1 MIRLS
6 QLKIQPGQEEKLMH
20 YVAKALTV
28 REDEIIQ
35 LNIVKKSLDA
45 RKKPELLWIYTVDV
59 ELKAS
64 VNFKRIFKNKN
75 VSSAPELKQYRI
87 PKCGKITLEQPPVVV
102 GMGPAGL
109 FCAYL
114 LAQKG
119 FKPVVIEQGNDVDT
133 RIRDVEDFWQG
144 KPLKPNSNVQFG
156 EGGAG
161 TFSDGKLNTGVKDK
175 DGRNRA
181 VLEIFCKHG
190 AKEDILYDG
199 KPHIGTDVLAHV
211 VKSMRE
217 EIIAL
222 GGTVMFGHK
231 FVGYETV
238 DRLVTEL
245 GTEGGQIISPE
256 KTGNKLKNSVEMSK
270 DESEDSAMLK
280 IIKVLKLQDGSIQNI
295 NTNVVILAIG
305 HSARDTYEMLYE
317 KALPMEPKPFA
328 VGVRVEHS
336 QDYINRTQ
344 YGEDYAF
351 KYPNALPASP
361 YKLTAR
367 AKDGRGVYS
376 FCMCPGGYIVN
387 ASSEEGRLAI
397 NGMSYS
403 GRNGEHADS
412 AIVVAVDEK
421 DFGSEHVLAGMH
433 FQRELE
439 KKAYE
444 LSDGKIPVQFY
455 EDFKM
460 NVEDVYIDD
469 KGVPKDMNPY
479 KDSQTS
485 KEIGCATNEKLNFEH
500 SLKGQYAFANVNE
513 IFPEAISKAIVDGM
527 EQFDSTIPGFARVNP
542 LLCGVES
549 RTSAPV
555 RILRD
560 EFYQTKIRGIY
571 PCGEGA
577 GYAGGITSAAMD
589 GMKVAESIITQYCP
603 KL

>member
-1 MIRLS
+1 MGMGKRNKSRRNGSKMIRLS
-6 QLKIQPGQEEKLMH
+6 QLKMIPGQEDKLRY

-28 REDEIIQ
+28 REDEILQ

-45 RKKPELLWIYTVDV
+45 RKKPELFWIYTVDA

-64 VNFKRIFKNKN
+64 ANFKRVFKNKN
-75 VSSAPELKQYRI
+75 VVSAPDRKEYKI
-87 PKCGKITLEQPPVVV
+87 PKCGKKPMKFPPVVV

-109 FCAYL
+109 FTAYL
-114 LAQKG
+114 LAKRG
-119 FKPVVIEQGNDVDT
+119 FNPIVIERGNDVDT

-144 KPLKPNSNVQFG
+144 KPLKINSNVQFG

-181 VLEIFCKHG
+181 VLEIFCEHG

-199 KPHIGTDVLAHV
+199 KPHIGTDILARV

-217 EIIAL
+217 EIISL
-222 GGTVMFGHK
+222 GGKVLFGHQ
-231 FVGYETV
+231 FVGYDTVSASELYEASKENNEKFISENNQCLKSVKVMNLQDETV
-238 DRLVTEL
+238 F
-245 GTEGGQIISPE
+245 
-256 KTGNKLKNSVEMSK
+256 
-270 DESEDSAMLK
+270 
-280 IIKVLKLQDGSIQNI
+280 NI
-295 NTNVVILAIG
+295 DTNVVILAIG
-305 HSARDTYEMLYE
+305 HSSRDTYEMLYE
-317 KALPMEPKPFA
+317 NKLPMESKPFA

-344 YGEDYAF
+344 YGEDYAIR
-351 KYPNALPASP
+351 YPKALPASP

-367 AKDGRGVYS
+367 AEDGRGVYS
-376 FCMCPGGYIVN
+376 FCMCPGGYVVN
-387 ASSEEGRLAI
+387 ASSEDGRLAI

-412 AIVVAVDEK
+412 AIVVAIDEN
-421 DFGSEHVLAGMH
+421 DFCSDHVLAGMY

-439 KKAYE
+439 KRAYE
-444 LSDGKIPVQFY
+444 LCEGKIPVQFY
-455 EDFKM
+455 NDFKA
-460 NVEDVYIDD
+460 NVEKKIDD
-469 KGVPKDMNPY
+469 KSESRMECNIPNTSSFCNEGKQSNYDTMN
-479 KDSQTS
+479 
-485 KEIGCATNEKLNFEH
+485 H
-500 SLKGQYAFANVNE
+500 SLKGEYTFGDVNT
-513 IFPEAISKAIVDGM
+513 IFPEAIAKALVDGM
-527 EQFDSTIPGFARVNP
+527 EQFDVIIPGFAKENP

-555 RILRD
+555 RIIRD
-560 EFYQTKIRGIY
+560 DCYQTNIRGIY

-589 GMKVAESIITQYCP
+589 GMKVAESIIAQFSP
-603 KL
+603 KI

>member
-1 MIRLS
+1 MGMGKWQKGRRKGGKMIRLS
-6 QLKIQPGQEEKLMH
+6 QLKIIPGQEEKLQT
-20 YVAKALTV
+20 YVAKALSV

-45 RKKPELLWIYTVDV
+45 RKKPELYWIYTVDV
-59 ELKAS
+59 QLKAS
-64 VNFKRIFKNKN
+64 ANFKRVFKNKN
-75 VSSAPELKQYRI
+75 VSSAPEIKEYKI
-87 PKCGKITLEQPPVVV
+87 PKCGKTMLESTPVIV

-114 LAQKG
+114 LAKRG
-119 FKPVVIEQGNDVDT
+119 FKPIIIEQGNDVDT

-144 KPLKPNSNVQFG
+144 KPLNPNSNVQFG

-181 VLEIFCKHG
+181 VLEIFHKHG

-199 KPHIGTDVLAHV
+199 KPHIGTDILATV
-211 VKSMRE
+211 VKNMRK
-217 EIIAL
+217 EIIAM
-222 GGTVMFGHK
+222 GGTVLFGHK
-231 FVGYETV
+231 FVGFHTDNSLSDKNTGMLTSV
-238 DRLVTEL
+238 DIMNLE
-245 GTEGGQIISPE
+245 
-256 KTGNKLKNSVEMSK
+256 NNSVISVETG
-270 DESEDSAMLK
+270 
-280 IIKVLKLQDGSIQNI
+280 I
-295 NTNVVILAIG
+295 VVLAIG
-305 HSARDTYEMLYE
+305 HSSRDTYEMLHE
-317 KALPMEPKPFA
+317 KELPMEQKPFA

-344 YGEDYAF
+344 YGEEYAIH
-351 KYPNALPASP
+351 YQNVLPASP

-367 AKDGRGVYS
+367 AEDGRGVYS
-376 FCMCPGGYIVN
+376 FCMCPGGYVVN
-387 ASSEEGRLAI
+387 ASSEEGMLAV

-403 GRNGEHADS
+403 GRNGNHGDS
-412 AIVVAVDEK
+412 AIVVAVDTK

-444 LSDGKIPVQFY
+444 LCDGKIPVQFY
-455 EDFKM
+455 HDFKA
-460 NVEDVYIDD
+460 
-469 KGVPKDMNPY
+469 GV
-479 KDSQTS
+479 KDSMEAKSFNRTES
-485 KEIGCATNEKLNFEH
+485 EH
-500 SLKGQYAFANVNE
+500 SLKGKYAFGNVNE
-513 IFPEAISKAIVDGM
+513 IFPDGISKAIVDGM
-527 EQFDSTIPGFARVNP
+527 EQFDNMIPGFARKNP

-560 EFYQTKIRGIY
+560 EFYQTKVRGIY

-589 GMKVAESIITQYCP
+589 GMKVAESIILKYCP
-603 KL
+603 KN

>member
-6 QLKIQPGQEEKLMH
+6 QLKVLPGQEEKLNF
-20 YVAKALTV
+20 YVAKALSV
-28 REDEIIQ
+28 REEEMIQ
-35 LNIVKKSLDA
+35 LHIVKKSLDA
-45 RKKPELLWIYTVDV
+45 RKKPELFWIYTVDV
-59 ELKAS
+59 ELKSSA
-64 VNFKRIFKNKN
+64 NFKRIFKNKN
-75 VSSAPELKQYRI
+75 VSSAPEIRKYQI
-87 PKCGKITLEQPPVVV
+87 PKCGKKPMEYPPVVV

-114 LAQKG
+114 LAKRG

-133 RIRDVEDFWQG
+133 RIHDVEDFWQG

-181 VLEIFCKHG
+181 VLELFYKHG

-222 GGTVMFGHK
+222 GGSVLFAHRFEGYDVQGDTLRCITVRNLSDDS
-231 FVGYETV
+231 VLTLETEN
-238 DRLVTEL
+238 L
-245 GTEGGQIISPE
+245 
-256 KTGNKLKNSVEMSK
+256 
-270 DESEDSAMLK
+270 
-280 IIKVLKLQDGSIQNI
+280 
-295 NTNVVILAIG
+295 ILAIG
-305 HSARDTYEMLYE
+305 HSARDTYEMLYD
-317 KALPMEPKPFA
+317 KKLPMEPKPFA

-344 YGEDYAF
+344 YGEEYA
-351 KYPNALPASP
+351 KRYPDALPASS

-367 AKDGRGVYS
+367 AEDGRGVYS
-376 FCMCPGGYIVN
+376 FCMCPGGYVVN
-387 ASSEEGRLAI
+387 ASSEEGMLAV

-403 GRNGEHADS
+403 GRNGKHADS
-412 AIVVAVDEK
+412 AIVVSVDEK

-444 LSDGKIPVQFY
+444 LCDGKIPVQFY
-455 EDFKM
+455 NDFKA
-460 NVEDVYIDD
+460 NVR
-469 KGVPKDMNPY
+469 
-479 KDSQTS
+479 DSKNTS
-485 KEIGCATNEKLNFEH
+485 EVKFFKTSESEH
-500 SLKGQYAFANVNE
+500 SLKGQYAFGNVNE
-513 IFPEAISKAIVDGM
+513 IFPDAISKAIVDGI
-527 EQFDSTIPGFARVNP
+527 EQFDATIPGFAKENP

-555 RILRD
+555 RILRNED
-560 EFYQTKIRGIY
+560 YQTTIRGIY

-589 GMKVAESIITQYCP
+589 GMKVAECIIRQYCP
-603 KL
+603 II

>member
-1 MIRLS
+1 MIRLN
-6 QLKIQPGQEEKLMH
+6 QLKILPGQEDKLSSL
-20 YVAKALTV
+20 VAKALSV
-28 REDEIIQ
+28 REDEMIQ

-45 RKKPELLWIYTVDV
+45 RKKPELFWIYTLDV
-59 ELKAS
+59 ELKSSA
-64 VNFKRIFKNKN
+64 NFKRVFKNKN
-75 VSSAPELKQYRI
+75 VSSAPELKEYQI
-87 PKCGKITLEQPPVVV
+87 PKCGKTPLEYPPVVV

-109 FCAYL
+109 FSAYL
-114 LAQKG
+114 LAKRG
-119 FKPVVIEQGNDVDT
+119 FKPIVIERGNDVDS

-144 KPLKPNSNVQFG
+144 KSLKPDSNVQFG

-181 VLEIFCKHG
+181 VLKIFCAHG

-199 KPHIGTDVLAHV
+199 KPHIGTDVLATV

-222 GGTVMFGHK
+222 GGKVLFGHQ
-231 FVGYETV
+231 FVGYEV
-238 DRLVTEL
+238 KD
-245 GTEGGQIISPE
+245 
-256 KTGNKLKNSVEMSK
+256 SVECMNDIAKSALI
-270 DESEDSAMLK
+270 ESSNEFSDIKMLK
-280 IIKVLKLQDGSIQNI
+280 AVKVKNLADGSVADI

-305 HSARDTYEMLYE
+305 HSSRDTYEMLYE
-317 KALPMEPKPFA
+317 KELPMEAKPFA

-344 YGEDYAF
+344 YGAEYKERYADS
-351 KYPNALPASP
+351 LPASP

-367 AKDGRGVYS
+367 AEDGRGVYS
-376 FCMCPGGYIVN
+376 FCMCPGGFVVN
-387 ASSEEGRLAI
+387 ASSEEGRLAV

-403 GRNGEHADS
+403 GRNAEHANS
-412 AIVVAVDEK
+412 AIVVAIDEK
-421 DFGSEHVLAGMH
+421 DYGTEHVLAGMH

-439 KKAYE
+439 EKAYK
-444 LSDGKIPVQFY
+444 LCDGKIPVQFY
-455 EDFKM
+455 EDFKA
-460 NVEDVYIDD
+460 NVQVKLSGD
-469 KGVPKDMNPY
+469 KKAKDTQDLQDHMSN
-479 KDSQTS
+479 DT
-485 KEIGCATNEKLNFEH
+485 EEKTGDFMH
-500 SLKGQYAFANVNE
+500 SIKGLYAFADVTE
-513 IFPEAISKAIVDGM
+513 IFPTAISKAIVDGM
-527 EQFDSTIPGFARVNP
+527 ETFDHTIPGFAKENP

-560 EFYQTKIRGIY
+560 EFYQAKVRGIY

-589 GMKVAESIITQYCP
+589 GMKVAESIIVEYRPQI
-603 KL
+603 

>member
-6 QLKIQPGQEEKLMH
+6 QLKIIPGWENELYQH
-20 YVAKALTV
+20 VAKALTV
-28 REDEIIQ
+28 KPEDILQ
-35 LNIVKKSLDA
+35 LHIVKKSLDA
-45 RKKPELLWIYTVDV
+45 RKKPELFWIYTVDV

-64 VNFKRIFKNKN
+64 VNFKRVFKNKN
-75 VSSAPELKQYRI
+75 VASAPERKEYQI
-87 PKCGKITLEQPPVVV
+87 PKCGKITLEKAPVVV

-114 LAQKG
+114 LAKRG
-119 FKPVVIEQGNDVDT
+119 FKPVVIERGNDVDT

-144 KPLKPNSNVQFG
+144 KPIKPDSNVQFG

-181 VLEIFCKHG
+181 VLEIFHKHG
-190 AKEDILYDG
+190 AAEDILYDG

-217 EIIAL
+217 EIVSL
-222 GGTVMFGHK
+222 GGSVLFGHK
-231 FVGYETV
+231 FVGYNTEITAGEEYLKSVKICRLSDGTV
-238 DRLVTEL
+238 LD
-245 GTEGGQIISPE
+245 I
-256 KTGNKLKNSVEMSK
+256 
-270 DESEDSAMLK
+270 ESS
-280 IIKVLKLQDGSIQNI
+280 IVVLAL
-295 NTNVVILAIG
+295 G
-305 HSARDTYEMLYE
+305 HSARDTYEMLYD
-317 KALPMEPKPFA
+317 KALPMETKPFA

-344 YGEDYAF
+344 YGEEYENRYG
-351 KYPNALPASP
+351 KYLPASP

-376 FCMCPGGYIVN
+376 FCMCPGGFIVN
-387 ASSEEGRLAI
+387 ASSEEGRLAV

-403 GRNGEHADS
+403 KRTGEHANS

-421 DFGSEHVLAGMH
+421 DFGSEHVLAGMY

-439 KKAYE
+439 QKAYE
-444 LSDGKIPVQFY
+444 LCDGKIPVQFY
-455 EDFKM
+455 EDFKK
-460 NVEDVYIDD
+460 NVLQGVSEEGAAGADKQSNGCETDACMRSIKGLYETADVSS
-469 KGVPKDMNPY
+469 V
-479 KDSQTS
+479 
-485 KEIGCATNEKLNFEH
+485 
-500 SLKGQYAFANVNE
+500 
-513 IFPEAISKAIVDGM
+513 FPENISAAIVEGM
-527 EQFDSTIPGFARVNP
+527 EQFDSMIPGFAQANP
-542 LLCGVES
+542 LLCAVES

-560 EFYQTKIRGIY
+560 EFYQTKIKGIY

-589 GMKVAESIITQYCP
+589 GMKVAESIIVQYRP
-603 KL
+603 

>member
-6 QLKIQPGQEEKLMH
+6 QLKIIPGQEANLH
-20 YVAKALTV
+20 TYVAKALTV

-45 RKKPELLWIYTVDV
+45 RKKPELFWIYTVDA

-64 VNFKRIFKNKN
+64 VNFKRVFKNKN
-75 VSSAPELKQYRI
+75 VSSAPELKPYAM
-87 PKCGKITLEQPPVVV
+87 PKCGKKSMELPPVVV

-109 FCAYL
+109 FAAYL
-114 LAQKG
+114 LAKKG
-119 FKPVVIEQGNDVDT
+119 FKPIVIERGNDVDS
-133 RIRDVEDFWQG
+133 RLHDVEDFWQG
-144 KPLKPNSNVQFG
+144 KPLKPESNVQFG

-199 KPHIGTDVLAHV
+199 KPHIGTDVLADV

-222 GGTVMFGHK
+222 GGKVLFGHK
-231 FVGYETV
+231 FVGYEV
-238 DRLVTEL
+238 
-245 GTEGGQIISPE
+245 ISASESPGDSKKE
-256 KTGNKLKNSVEMSK
+256 SVIGKENGSSY
-270 DESEDSAMLK
+270 ES
-280 IIKVLKLQDGSIQNI
+280 VLKTVKILDLNQVTCFNI
-295 NTNVVILAIG
+295 DTNTLILAIG
-305 HSARDTYEMLYE
+305 HSARDTYEMLHE
-317 KALPMEPKPFA
+317 KALPMESKPFA

-344 YGEDYAF
+344 YGEEYLIRYQDC
-351 KYPNALPASP
+351 LPASP

-367 AKDGRGVYS
+367 AEDGRGVYS
-376 FCMCPGGYIVN
+376 FCMCPGGYVVN
-387 ASSEEGRLAI
+387 ASSEEGRLAV

-403 GRNGEHADS
+403 GRNGEHANS

-421 DFGSEHVLAGMH
+421 DFGSDHVLAGMH

-439 KKAYE
+439 QKAYE
-444 LSDGKIPVQFY
+444 LGKGKIPVEFY
-455 EDFKM
+455 EDFK
-460 NVEDVYIDD
+460 
-469 KGVPKDMNPY
+469 
-479 KDSQTS
+479 
-485 KEIGCATNEKLNFEH
+485 IGAESGLCNEKADLDVQNDTTVTDTPETNSHH
-500 SLKGQYAFANVNE
+500 SIKGHYAYANVNR
-513 IFPEAISKAIVDGM
+513 IFSDAISKAIVDGM
-527 EQFDSTIPGFARVNP
+527 EQFDRMIPGFARENP

-549 RTSAPV
+549 RTSAPL

-560 EFYQTKIRGIY
+560 ECYQTCVRGIY

-589 GMKVAESIITQYCP
+589 GMKVAESIITEYCP
-603 KL
+603 KI

>member
-1 MIRLS
+1 MIRLN
-6 QLKIQPGQEEKLMH
+6 QLKIVPGQEDRLQY
-20 YVAKALTV
+20 YVAKALAV
-28 REDEIIQ
+28 REEEIVQ

-45 RKKPELLWIYTVDV
+45 RKKPELFWIYTVDA

-64 VNFKRIFKNKN
+64 ANFKRIFKNKN
-75 VSSAPELKQYRI
+75 VCSAPEQKNYQI
-87 PKCGKITLEQPPVVV
+87 PKCGKKALEHPPVVV

-109 FCAYL
+109 FAAYL
-114 LAQKG
+114 LAKRGYQ
-119 FKPVVIEQGNDVDT
+119 PIVLERGNDVDT
-133 RIRDVEDFWQG
+133 RIRDVEAFWQG
-144 KPLKPNSNVQFG
+144 KPLKLNSNVQFG

-199 KPHIGTDVLAHV
+199 KPHIGTDVLATV

-217 EIIAL
+217 EIISM
-222 GGTVMFGHK
+222 GGKVLFGHQ
-231 FVGYETV
+231 FVGYETLPV
-238 DRLVTEL
+238 N
-245 GTEGGQIISPE
+245 EGFAASEEVISANDKMDLSKNVQTL
-256 KTGNKLKNSVEMSK
+256 KTVKVMKL
-270 DESEDSAMLK
+270 A
-280 IIKVLKLQDGSIQNI
+280 DGSVFDIH
-295 NTNVVILAIG
+295 TNVVVLAIG
-305 HSARDTYEMLYE
+305 HSSRDTYEMLYD

-344 YGEDYAF
+344 YGEDYAMR
-351 KYPNALPASP
+351 YPNVLPASP

-367 AKDGRGVYS
+367 AKDDRGVYS
-376 FCMCPGGYIVN
+376 FCMCPGGFVVN
-387 ASSEEGRLAI
+387 ASSEEGMLAV

-403 GRNGEHADS
+403 GRGGEHADS

-421 DFGSEHVLAGMH
+421 DYGNEHVLAGMH

-439 KKAYE
+439 KSAFE
-444 LSDGKIPVQFY
+444 LCAGNIPVQFY
-455 EDFKM
+455 EDFK
-460 NVEDVYIDD
+460 
-469 KGVPKDMNPY
+469 KGIVSSVDY
-479 KDSQTS
+479 KT
-485 KEIGCATNEKLNFEH
+485 H
-500 SLKGQYAFANVNE
+500 SIKGEYAFGDVKS
-513 IFPEAISKAIVDGM
+513 IFPCTISDAIIEGM
-527 EQFDSTIPGFARVNP
+527 EQFDAIIPGFAKENP

-555 RILRD
+555 RIIRD
-560 EFYQTKIRGIY
+560 EFYQTKVRGIY

-589 GMKVAESIITQYCP
+589 GMKVAESIISEYRSIAIR
-603 KL
+603 

>member
-1 MIRLS
+1 MIRLN
-6 QLKIQPGQEEKLMH
+6 QLKIVPGQEDRLQY
-20 YVAKALTV
+20 YVAKALAV
-28 REDEIIQ
+28 REEEIVQ

-45 RKKPELLWIYTVDV
+45 RKKPELFWIYTVDA

-64 VNFKRIFKNKN
+64 ANFKRIFKNKN
-75 VSSAPELKQYRI
+75 VSSAPEQKNYQI
-87 PKCGKITLEQPPVVV
+87 PKCGKKALEHPPVVV

-109 FCAYL
+109 FAAYL
-114 LAQKG
+114 LAKRGYQ
-119 FKPVVIEQGNDVDT
+119 PIVLERGNDVDT
-133 RIRDVEDFWQG
+133 RIRDVEAFWQG

-199 KPHIGTDVLAHV
+199 KPHIGTDVLATV
-211 VKSMRE
+211 VKNMRE
-217 EIIAL
+217 EIISM
-222 GGTVMFGHK
+222 GGKVLFGHQ
-231 FVGYETV
+231 FVGYETLPV
-238 DRLVTEL
+238 N
-245 GTEGGQIISPE
+245 EGFTASEEVISAND
-256 KTGNKLKNSVEMSK
+256 KMDLSK
-270 DESEDSAMLK
+270 DVQTLK
-280 IIKVLKLQDGSIQNI
+280 TVKVMKLADGSVFDI
-295 NTNVVILAIG
+295 NTNVVVLAIG
-305 HSARDTYEMLYE
+305 HSSRDTYEMLYE

-344 YGEDYAF
+344 YGEDYAMR
-351 KYPNALPASP
+351 YPNVLPASP

-376 FCMCPGGYIVN
+376 FCMCPGGFVVN
-387 ASSEEGRLAI
+387 ASSEEGMLAV
-397 NGMSYS
+397 NGMSYR
-403 GRNGEHADS
+403 GRDGEHADS

-421 DFGSEHVLAGMH
+421 DYGSGHVLAGMH

-439 KKAYE
+439 KNAFE
-444 LSDGKIPVQFY
+444 LCAGNIPVQFY
-455 EDFKM
+455 EDFK
-460 NVEDVYIDD
+460 
-469 KGVPKDMNPY
+469 KGIVFSADY
-479 KDSQTS
+479 KT
-485 KEIGCATNEKLNFEH
+485 H
-500 SLKGQYAFANVNE
+500 SIKGEYAFGDVKS
-513 IFPEAISKAIVDGM
+513 IFPCTISDAIIEGM
-527 EQFDSTIPGFARVNP
+527 EQFDAIIPGFAKENP

-555 RILRD
+555 RIIRD
-560 EFYQTKIRGIY
+560 EFYQTKVRGIY

-589 GMKVAESIITQYCP
+589 GLKVAESIISEYRP
-603 KL
+603 IAIR

>member
-1 MIRLS
+1 MIRLN
-6 QLKIQPGQEEKLMH
+6 QLKIVPGQEDRLQY
-20 YVAKALTV
+20 YVAKALAV
-28 REDEIIQ
+28 REEEIVQ

-45 RKKPELLWIYTVDV
+45 RKKPELFWIYTVDA

-64 VNFKRIFKNKN
+64 ANFKRIFKNKN
-75 VSSAPELKQYRI
+75 VSSAPEQKNYQI
-87 PKCGKITLEQPPVVV
+87 PKCGKKALEHPPVVV

-109 FCAYL
+109 FAAYL
-114 LAQKG
+114 LAKRGYQ
-119 FKPVVIEQGNDVDT
+119 PIVLERGNDVDT
-133 RIRDVEDFWQG
+133 RIRDVEAFWQG

-181 VLEIFCKHG
+181 VLEIFCIHG

-199 KPHIGTDVLAHV
+199 KPHIGTDVLATV

-217 EIIAL
+217 EIISM
-222 GGTVMFGHK
+222 GGKVLFGHQ
-231 FVGYETV
+231 FVGYETLPV
-238 DRLVTEL
+238 N
-245 GTEGGQIISPE
+245 EGFPASEEVISANDKMDISKNVQTL
-256 KTGNKLKNSVEMSK
+256 KTVKVMKL
-270 DESEDSAMLK
+270 A
-280 IIKVLKLQDGSIQNI
+280 DGSVFDI
-295 NTNVVILAIG
+295 NTNVVVLAIG
-305 HSARDTYEMLYE
+305 HSSRDTYEMLYE

-344 YGEDYAF
+344 YGEDYAMR
-351 KYPNALPASP
+351 YPNALPASP

-376 FCMCPGGYIVN
+376 FCMCPGGFVVN
-387 ASSEEGRLAI
+387 ASSEEGMLAV

-403 GRNGEHADS
+403 GRGGEHADS

-421 DFGSEHVLAGMH
+421 DYGSGHVLAGMH

-439 KKAYE
+439 KNAFE
-444 LSDGKIPVQFY
+444 LCAGNIPVQFY
-455 EDFKM
+455 EDFK
-460 NVEDVYIDD
+460 
-469 KGVPKDMNPY
+469 KGIVSSADY
-479 KDSQTS
+479 KT
-485 KEIGCATNEKLNFEH
+485 H
-500 SLKGQYAFANVNE
+500 SIKGEYAFSDVKS
-513 IFPEAISKAIVDGM
+513 IFSCTISDAIIEGM
-527 EQFDSTIPGFARVNP
+527 EQFDAIIPGFAKENP

-555 RILRD
+555 RIIRD
-560 EFYQTKIRGIY
+560 EFYQTKVRGIY

-589 GMKVAESIITQYCP
+589 GMKVAESIISEYRP
-603 KL
+603 IAIR

>member
-1 MIRLS
+1 MIRLN
-6 QLKIQPGQEEKLMH
+6 QLKIHPGQEENLHKL
-20 YVAKALTV
+20 VAKALTV
-28 REDEIIQ
+28 REDEIIE

-45 RKKPELLWIYTVDV
+45 RKKPELFWIYTVDA

-64 VNFKRIFKNKN
+64 ANFKRVFKNKN
-75 VSSAPELKQYRI
+75 VSSAPEMKEYRI
-87 PKCGKITLEQPPVVV
+87 PKCGKIPMELPPVVV

-109 FCAYL
+109 FAAYL
-114 LAQKG
+114 LAKKG
-119 FKPVVIEQGNDVDT
+119 FKPIVIERGNDVDT
-133 RIRDVEDFWQG
+133 RLRDVEDFWQG
-144 KPLKPNSNVQFG
+144 KPLKPESNVQFG

-199 KPHIGTDVLAHV
+199 KPHIGTDVLAGV

-217 EIIAL
+217 EIIAM
-222 GGTVMFGHK
+222 GGKVLFGHK
-231 FVGYETV
+231 LIGYDVVPVCDSTDKMSESDIT
-238 DRLVTEL
+238 
-245 GTEGGQIISPE
+245 GTMIKSVKVMDLSDYSI
-256 KTGNKLKNSVEMSK
+256 KTI
-270 DESEDSAMLK
+270 DTDA
-280 IIKVLKLQDGSIQNI
+280 
-295 NTNVVILAIG
+295 VILAIG
-305 HSARDTYEMLYE
+305 HSARDTYEMLHE
-317 KALPMEPKPFA
+317 KALPMEAKPFA

-344 YGEDYAF
+344 YGEEYASVY
-351 KYPNALPASP
+351 KDLLPASP

-367 AKDGRGVYS
+367 AEDGRGVYS
-376 FCMCPGGYIVN
+376 FCMCPGGFVVN
-387 ASSEEGRLAI
+387 ASSEEGMLAV

-403 GRNGEHADS
+403 CRNGEHANS

-421 DFGSEHVLAGMH
+421 DYGSEHVLVGMY

-439 KKAYE
+439 KKAFNVC
-444 LSDGKIPVQFY
+444 DGKIPVQFY
-455 EDFKM
+455 EDFKTAVKKKYGEEAEHTEE
-460 NVEDVYIDD
+460 NVSDTKEVNIPVNTAHSI
-469 KGVPKDMNPY
+469 KG
-479 KDSQTS
+479 
-485 KEIGCATNEKLNFEH
+485 E
-500 SLKGQYAFANVNE
+500 YACGNVNE
-513 IFPEAISKAIVDGM
+513 IFPLAISKAIVEGM
-527 EQFDSTIPGFARVNP
+527 EQFDRSIPGFAKENP

-560 EFYQTKIRGIY
+560 ESFQTCVRGIY

-589 GMKVAESIITQYCP
+589 GMKVAEGIISQYCP
-603 KL
+603 KI

>member
-6 QLKIQPGQEEKLMH
+6 QLKILPSQEEKLSF
-20 YVAKALTV
+20 YVAKALSV
-28 REDEIIQ
+28 REDDIIK

-45 RKKPELLWIYTVDV
+45 RKKPDLFWIYTVDAD
-59 ELKAS
+59 LKAS

-75 VSSAPELKQYRI
+75 VSPAPEMKEYQI
-87 PKCGKITLEQPPVVV
+87 PKCGDEPLNNAPVVV

-114 LAQKG
+114 LAQRG
-119 FKPVVIEQGNDVDT
+119 FKPIVIEQGNDVDT
-133 RIRDVEDFWQG
+133 RIRDAEDFWQG

-161 TFSDGKLNTGVKDK
+161 TFSDGKLNTGVNDK
-175 DGRNRA
+175 NGRNRA
-181 VLEIFCKHG
+181 VLEIFHKYG

-217 EIIAL
+217 EIISM
-222 GGTVMFGHK
+222 GGQVLFHHK
-231 FVGYETV
+231 FIGYET
-238 DRLVTEL
+238 
-245 GTEGGQIISPE
+245 
-256 KTGNKLKNSVEMSK
+256 KNSSLSGVKVQSLLDSSFK
-270 DESEDSAMLK
+270 D
-280 IIKVLKLQDGSIQNI
+280 IKTNI
-295 NTNVVILAIG
+295 VILAIG
-305 HSARDTYEMLYE
+305 HSARDTYEMLYDKE
-317 KALPMEPKPFA
+317 LPMEPKPFA

-344 YGEDYAF
+344 YGEEYA
-351 KYPNALPASP
+351 KRYSDALPASP

-367 AKDGRGVYS
+367 AEDGRGVYS

-387 ASSEEGRLAI
+387 ASSEEAKLAV

-403 GRNGEHADS
+403 GRSGEHANS
-412 AIVVAVDEK
+412 AIVVSVDEK
-421 DFGSEHVLAGMH
+421 DYGTEHILAGMH

-439 KKAYE
+439 AKAYQIGN
-444 LSDGKIPVQFY
+444 GKIPAQFY
-455 EDFKM
+455 YDFKR
-460 NVEDVYIDD
+460 NVIDD
-469 KGVPKDMNPY
+469 SGEN
-479 KDSQTS
+479 
-485 KEIGCATNEKLNFEH
+485 IGLTDENNVTGTH
-500 SLKGQYAFANVNE
+500 SIKGQYTFGSVNE
-513 IFPEAISKAIVDGM
+513 IFPGTISKAIVDGM
-527 EQFDSTIPGFARVNP
+527 EQFDQNIPGFASVNP

-560 EFYQTKIRGIY
+560 ESYQTKIRGIY

-589 GMKVAESIITQYCP
+589 GMKVAESIIVQYYP
-603 KL
+603 KC

>member
-6 QLKIQPGQEEKLMH
+6 QLKIIPGQEDKLYH
-20 YVAKALTV
+20 HVAKALTV

-45 RKKPELLWIYTVDV
+45 RKKPELFWIYTVDI

-64 VNFKRIFKNKN
+64 ANFKRVFKNKN
-75 VSSAPELKQYRI
+75 VTSAPEMKVYQI
-87 PKCGKITLEQPPVVV
+87 PKCGKESMEQSPVVV

-109 FCAYL
+109 FAAYL
-114 LAQKG
+114 LAKKG
-119 FKPVVIEQGNDVDT
+119 FKPIVVERGNDVDT
-133 RIRDVEDFWQG
+133 RLRDVEDFWQG
-144 KPLKPNSNVQFG
+144 KPLKPESNVQFG

-199 KPHIGTDVLAHV
+199 KPHIGTDVLADV

-217 EIIAL
+217 EIITL
-222 GGTVMFGHK
+222 GGQVLFGHK
-231 FVGYETV
+231 FVGYDVAPLSQDNKKVTSADAVHEIKSVKIQRLSDDIIINIDTNTV
-238 DRLVTEL
+238 V
-245 GTEGGQIISPE
+245 
-256 KTGNKLKNSVEMSK
+256 
-270 DESEDSAMLK
+270 
-280 IIKVLKLQDGSIQNI
+280 
-295 NTNVVILAIG
+295 LAIG
-305 HSARDTYEMLYE
+305 HSARDTYEMLCE
-317 KALPMEPKPFA
+317 KTLPMEAKPFA
-328 VGVRVEHS
+328 VGVRVEHT

-344 YGEDYAF
+344 YGENYAAL
-351 KYPNALPASP
+351 YQDALPASP

-367 AKDGRGVYS
+367 AEDGRGVYS
-376 FCMCPGGYIVN
+376 FCMCPGGFVVN
-387 ASSEEGRLAI
+387 ASSEEGMLAV

-403 GRNGEHADS
+403 GRDAEHANS
-412 AIVVAVDEK
+412 AIVVAIDEK
-421 DFGSEHVLAGMH
+421 DYGSNHVLAGMY

-444 LSDGKIPVQFY
+444 LCEGKIPIQFY
-455 EDFKM
+455 EDFKT
-460 NVEDVYIDD
+460 NVQTKLTCEKTATDKKDLRNNTTNITETQTDD
-469 KGVPKDMNPY
+469 SMHSIKG
-479 KDSQTS
+479 
-485 KEIGCATNEKLNFEH
+485 L
-500 SLKGQYAFANVNE
+500 YAFADVSE
-513 IFPEAISKAIVDGM
+513 IFPIKISKAIVDGM
-527 EQFDSTIPGFARVNP
+527 EQFDRSIPGFAKENP

-560 EFYQTKIRGIY
+560 DFYQTNVRGIY

-589 GMKVAESIITQYCP
+589 GMKVAESIISQYCP
-603 KL
+603 KI

>member
-6 QLKIQPGQEEKLMH
+6 QLKIVPGQENRLQY

-45 RKKPELLWIYTVDV
+45 RKKPELFWIYTVDA

-64 VNFKRIFKNKN
+64 ANFKRVFKNKN
-75 VSSAPELKQYRI
+75 VSSAPDRKEYQI
-87 PKCGKITLEQPPVVV
+87 PKCGKSMLEHPPVVV

-109 FCAYL
+109 FAAYL
-114 LAQKG
+114 LAKRG
-119 FKPVVIEQGNDVDT
+119 LKPVVIERGNDVDT
-133 RIRDVEDFWQG
+133 RLRDVEAFWQG

-199 KPHIGTDVLAHV
+199 KPHIGTDILATV

-222 GGTVMFGHK
+222 GGKVLFGHQ
-231 FVGYETV
+231 FIGYDVHTAENGFQ
-238 DRLVTEL
+238 E
-245 GTEGGQIISPE
+245 PE
-256 KTGNKLKNSVEMSK
+256 EHCFDDNKKDLFEHIQTLKSV
-270 DESEDSAMLK
+270 
-280 IIKVLKLQDGSIQNI
+280 KVKNLPDGSIFSIDTNI
-295 NTNVVILAIG
+295 VVLAIG
-305 HSARDTYEMLYE
+305 HSSRDTYEMLYE
-317 KALPMEPKPFA
+317 KSLPMEPKPFA

-344 YGEDYAF
+344 YGEDYAMR
-351 KYPNALPASP
+351 YPNALPASP

-367 AKDGRGVYS
+367 ANDGRGVYS
-376 FCMCPGGYIVN
+376 FCMCPGGFVVN
-387 ASSEEGRLAI
+387 ASSEEGMLAV

-403 GRNGEHADS
+403 GRSGEHADS

-421 DFGSEHVLAGMH
+421 DYGSEHVLAGMH

-439 KKAYE
+439 QKAFE
-444 LSDGKIPVQFY
+444 QCDGKIPVQFY
-455 EDFKM
+455 EDFKQG
-460 NVEDVYIDD
+460 ICSADD
-469 KGVPKDMNPY
+469 KKV
-479 KDSQTS
+479 
-485 KEIGCATNEKLNFEH
+485 H
-500 SLKGQYAFANVNE
+500 SIKGEYAFGDVKS
-513 IFPEAISKAIVDGM
+513 IFPDVISKAIVEGI
-527 EQFDSTIPGFARVNP
+527 EQFDTIIPGFAKENP

-560 EFYQTKIRGIY
+560 ECYQTQIRGIY

-589 GMKVAESIITQYCP
+589 GMKVAESIISQYCL

>member
-6 QLKIQPGQEEKLMH
+6 QLKIQPGQENKLMQA
-20 YVAKALTV
+20 VAKALSV
-28 REDEIIQ
+28 REEDIIQ
-35 LNIVKKSLDA
+35 LNIIKKSLDA
-45 RKKPELLWIYTVDV
+45 RKKPELFWIYTVDA

-75 VSSAPELKQYRI
+75 VSSAPELKKYQI
-87 PKCGKITLEQPPVVV
+87 PKCGKVKLECQPVVI

-114 LAQKG
+114 LAKRG
-119 FKPVVIEQGNDVDT
+119 FKPIVVEQGNDVDR

-144 KPLKPNSNVQFG
+144 KPLKPDSNVQFG

-181 VLEIFCKHG
+181 VLEIFHKHG

-199 KPHIGTDVLAHV
+199 KPHIGTDVLATI

-217 EIIAL
+217 EIIAR
-222 GGTVMFGHK
+222 GGQVMFAHK
-231 FVGYETV
+231 FVGYESV
-238 DRLVTEL
+238 SESSNALKRVMIQNLEDKS
-245 GTEGGQIISPE
+245 IISID
-256 KTGNKLKNSVEMSK
+256 TDILV
-270 DESEDSAMLK
+270 
-280 IIKVLKLQDGSIQNI
+280 
-295 NTNVVILAIG
+295 LAIG

-317 KALPMEPKPFA
+317 NALPMEPKPFA

-344 YGEDYAF
+344 YGEDYNSH
-351 KYPNALPASP
+351 YSNALPASP

-367 AKDGRGVYS
+367 AEDGRGVYS
-376 FCMCPGGYIVN
+376 FCMCPGGFVVN
-387 ASSEEGRLAI
+387 ASSEKGHLAV

-421 DFGSEHVLAGMH
+421 DYGSNHVLAGMH

-439 KKAYE
+439 RKAYE
-444 LSDGKIPVQFY
+444 LCDGKIPVQFY
-455 EDFKM
+455 NNFKE
-460 NVEDVYIDD
+460 NVKD
-469 KGVPKDMNPY
+469 K
-479 KDSQTS
+479 TS
-485 KEIGCATNEKLNFEH
+485 TARTEYFSENNH
-500 SLKGQYAFANVNE
+500 SIKGQYAFGNVNE
-513 IFPEAISKAIVDGM
+513 IFPYAISKAIVDGM
-527 EQFDSTIPGFARVNP
+527 EQFDKTIPGFASINP

-560 EFYQTKIRGIY
+560 EFFQAKVRGIY

-589 GMKVAESIITQYCP
+589 GMKVAESIIVQYCP

>member
-6 QLKIQPGQEEKLMH
+6 QLKIQPGQENRLMQ
-20 YVAKALTV
+20 YVAKALSV
-28 REDEIIQ
+28 HEEDIIQ

-45 RKKPELLWIYTVDV
+45 RKKPDLYWIYTVDA

-75 VSSAPELKQYRI
+75 VSSAPELKMYQI
-87 PKCGKITLEQPPVVV
+87 PKCGKVVMEHQPVVV

-114 LAQKG
+114 LAQRG
-119 FKPVVIEQGNDVDT
+119 FKPIVIEQGNDVDT
-133 RIRDVEDFWQG
+133 RIRDVKDFWQG

-181 VLEIFCKHG
+181 VLEIFHKHG

-199 KPHIGTDVLAHV
+199 KPHIGTDVLATV

-217 EIIAL
+217 EIIAR
-222 GGTVMFGHK
+222 GGKVMFGHK
-231 FVGYETV
+231 FIGYEV
-238 DRLVTEL
+238 VHMSER
-245 GTEGGQIISPE
+245 
-256 KTGNKLKNSVEMSK
+256 SK
-270 DESEDSAMLK
+270 DIKNCVRNADDVLSDVKLLKKVIVKNLADDSVMD
-280 IIKVLKLQDGSIQNI
+280 IETNI
-295 NTNVVILAIG
+295 VILAIG
-305 HSARDTYEMLYE
+305 HSARDTYEMLY
-317 KALPMEPKPFA
+317 KNALPMEPKPFA

-336 QDYINRTQ
+336 QDYINRIQ
-344 YGEDYAF
+344 YGEDYASL
-351 KYPNALPASP
+351 YSNALPASP

-367 AKDGRGVYS
+367 AEDGRGVYS
-376 FCMCPGGYIVN
+376 FCMCPGGYVVN
-387 ASSEEGRLAI
+387 ASSEEGRLAV

-421 DFGSEHVLAGMH
+421 DYGNDHVLAGMY

-444 LSDGKIPVQFY
+444 LCDGKIPVQFY
-455 EDFKM
+455 EDFKE
-460 NVEDVYIDD
+460 NVKNETSTVIAEYFDENNHSI
-469 KGVPKDMNPY
+469 KG
-479 KDSQTS
+479 
-485 KEIGCATNEKLNFEH
+485 H
-500 SLKGQYAFANVNE
+500 YAFGNVNE
-513 IFPEAISKAIVDGM
+513 IFPNTISKAIVDGM
-527 EQFDSTIPGFARVNP
+527 EQFDKTIPGFAEVNP

-560 EFYQTKIRGIY
+560 EHYQTKVCGIY

-589 GMKVAESIITQYCP
+589 GMKVAESIIVQYCP
-603 KL
+603 RI

>member
-1 MIRLS
+1 MIRIS
-6 QLKIQPGQEEKLMH
+6 QLKVLPGQEERLGF
-20 YVAKALTV
+20 YVAKALSV
-28 REDEIIQ
+28 REDDIIKFY
-35 LNIVKKSLDA
+35 IVKKSLDA
-45 RKKPELLWIYTVDV
+45 RKKPDLFWIYAIDV

-64 VNFKRIFKNKN
+64 VNTKKLFKNKN
-75 VSSAPELKQYRI
+75 VTETPKTTVYQIPECGSKELKN
-87 PKCGKITLEQPPVVV
+87 PPVVV

-114 LAQKG
+114 LAKKG
-119 FKPVVIEQGNDVDT
+119 FKPVVLEQGNDVDT
-133 RIRDVEDFWQG
+133 RIHDVEDFWQG

-181 VLEIFCKHG
+181 VLEIFVKHG
-190 AKEDILYDG
+190 AKKDILYDG
-199 KPHIGTDVLAHV
+199 KPHIGTDVLATV
-211 VKSMRE
+211 VKNMRK

-222 GGTVMFGHK
+222 GGRVLFGHR
-231 FVGYETV
+231 FVGYEVLCKSEANTSAFNNMYVGLDYTV
-238 DRLVTEL
+238 KQESLLSDLNIL
-245 GTEGGQIISPE
+245 
-256 KTGNKLKNSVEMSK
+256 KT
-270 DESEDSAMLK
+270 
-280 IIKVLKLQDGSIQNI
+280 IKVKNLKDDSVFEI
-295 NTNVVILAIG
+295 NTDIVILAIG
-305 HSARDTYEMLYE
+305 HSARDTYEMLHE

-336 QDYINRTQ
+336 QDYINKTQ
-344 YGEDYAF
+344 YGEAYS
-351 KYPNALPASP
+351 KRYPDALPASP

-367 AKDGRGVYS
+367 AEDGRGVYS

-421 DFGSEHVLAGMH
+421 DFGSEHVLAGMY

-439 KKAYE
+439 QKAYN
-444 LSDGKIPVQFY
+444 LCDGKIPVQFY
-455 EDFKM
+455 EDFKE
-460 NVEDVYIDD
+460 NVMVQSTLNGLNNIIPNENVIKANDNINLSSHSI
-469 KGVPKDMNPY
+469 KGHY
-479 KDSQTS
+479 SF
-485 KEIGCATNEKLNFEH
+485 G
-500 SLKGQYAFANVNE
+500 NVNE
-513 IFPEAISKAIVDGM
+513 IFPDAVSKAIVDGM
-527 EQFDSTIPGFARVNP
+527 EQFDKSIPGFAKVNP

-560 EFYQTKIRGIY
+560 EFYQTKVRGIY

-589 GMKVAESIITQYCP
+589 GMKVAESIISKYCP
-603 KL
+603 KN

>member
-6 QLKIQPGQEEKLMH
+6 QLKLIPGQEEKLLT

-28 REDEIIQ
+28 HEDEIVQ
-35 LNIVKKSLDA
+35 LHIVKKSLDA
-45 RKKPELLWIYTVDV
+45 RKKPELYWIYTVDV

-64 VNFKRIFKNKN
+64 ANFKRIFKNKN
-75 VSSAPELKQYRI
+75 VASAPELKEYQI
-87 PKCGKITLEQPPVVV
+87 PKCGKNALDEPPVVI

-109 FCAYL
+109 FSAYL
-114 LAQKG
+114 LAKRG
-119 FKPVVIEQGNDVDT
+119 FKPIVIERGNDVDT

-175 DGRNRA
+175 DGRNHA
-181 VLEIFCKHG
+181 VLKIFCEHG

-199 KPHIGTDVLAHV
+199 KPHIGTDVLASV
-211 VKSMRE
+211 VKNMRE

-222 GGTVMFGHK
+222 GGKVLFGHQL
-231 FVGYETV
+231 VGYDV
-238 DRLVTEL
+238 LSNGKRIKSVKVQNLAD
-245 GTEGGQIISPE
+245 GTI
-256 KTGNKLKNSVEMSK
+256 T
-270 DESEDSAMLK
+270 
-280 IIKVLKLQDGSIQNI
+280 NI
-295 NTNVVILAIG
+295 NTNVVVLAIG
-305 HSARDTYEMLYE
+305 HSSRDTYEMLY
-317 KALPMEPKPFA
+317 KKSLPMEPKPFA

-344 YGEDYAF
+344 YGEEYAVH
-351 KYPNALPASP
+351 YPKALPASP

-367 AKDGRGVYS
+367 AEDGRGVYS
-376 FCMCPGGYIVN
+376 FCMCPGGFIVN
-387 ASSEEGRLAI
+387 ASSEEGMLAI

-403 GRNGEHADS
+403 GRNGKHANS
-412 AIVVAVDEK
+412 AIVVAIDEK
-421 DFGSEHVLAGMH
+421 DYGSNHVLAGMH

-444 LSDGKIPVQFY
+444 LCDGKIPVQFY
-455 EDFKM
+455 EDFR
-460 NVEDVYIDD
+460 NGVVSQDD
-469 KGVPKDMNPY
+469 N
-479 KDSQTS
+479 
-485 KEIGCATNEKLNFEH
+485 AEH
-500 SLKGQYAFANVNE
+500 SLKGQYAFGNVAS
-513 IFPEAISKAIVDGM
+513 IFPDGISKAIVDGM
-527 EQFDSTIPGFARVNP
+527 ERFDHNIPGFAKENP
-542 LLCGVES
+542 MFCGVES

-560 EFYQTKIRGIY
+560 EFYQTEIRGIY

-589 GMKVAESIITQYCP
+589 GMKVAESIIMQYCP
-603 KL
+603 KY

>member
-1 MIRLS
+1 MIRLN
-6 QLKIQPGQEEKLMH
+6 QLKILPGQEDKLSSL
-20 YVAKALTV
+20 VAKALSV
-28 REDEIIQ
+28 REDEMIQ

-45 RKKPELLWIYTVDV
+45 RKKPELFWIYTLDV
-59 ELKAS
+59 ELKSSA
-64 VNFKRIFKNKN
+64 NFKRVFKNKN
-75 VSSAPELKQYRI
+75 VSSAPELKEYQI
-87 PKCGKITLEQPPVVV
+87 PKCGKTPLEYPPVVV

-109 FCAYL
+109 FSAYL
-114 LAQKG
+114 LAKRG
-119 FKPVVIEQGNDVDT
+119 FKPIVIERGNDVDS

-144 KPLKPNSNVQFG
+144 KSLKPDSNVQFG

-181 VLEIFCKHG
+181 VLKIFCAHG

-199 KPHIGTDVLAHV
+199 KPHIGTDVLATV

-222 GGTVMFGHK
+222 GGKVLFGHQ
-231 FVGYETV
+231 FVGYEV
-238 DRLVTEL
+238 KD
-245 GTEGGQIISPE
+245 
-256 KTGNKLKNSVEMSK
+256 SVECMNDIAKSALI
-270 DESEDSAMLK
+270 ESSNEFSDIKMLK
-280 IIKVLKLQDGSIQNI
+280 AVKVKNLADGSVADI

-305 HSARDTYEMLYE
+305 HSSRDTYEMLYE
-317 KALPMEPKPFA
+317 KELPMEAKPFA

-344 YGEDYAF
+344 YGAEYKERYADS
-351 KYPNALPASP
+351 LPASP

-367 AKDGRGVYS
+367 AEDGRGVYS
-376 FCMCPGGYIVN
+376 FCMCPGGFVVN
-387 ASSEEGRLAI
+387 ASSEEGRLAV

-403 GRNGEHADS
+403 GRNAEHANS
-412 AIVVAVDEK
+412 AIVVAIDEK
-421 DFGSEHVLAGMH
+421 DYGTEHVLAGMH

-439 KKAYE
+439 EKAYK
-444 LSDGKIPVQFY
+444 LCDGKIPVQFY
-455 EDFKM
+455 EDFKA
-460 NVEDVYIDD
+460 NVQTKLSDD
-469 KGVPKDMNPY
+469 KSAKDTQDLQDHM
-479 KDSQTS
+479 S
-485 KEIGCATNEKLNFEH
+485 NETEEKADDFIH
-500 SLKGQYAFANVNE
+500 SIKGLYAFADVTE
-513 IFPEAISKAIVDGM
+513 IFPTAISKAIVDGM
-527 EQFDSTIPGFARVNP
+527 ETFDHTIPGFAKENP

-560 EFYQTKIRGIY
+560 EFYQAKVRGIY

-589 GMKVAESIITQYCP
+589 GMKVAESIIVEYRPQI
-603 KL
+603 